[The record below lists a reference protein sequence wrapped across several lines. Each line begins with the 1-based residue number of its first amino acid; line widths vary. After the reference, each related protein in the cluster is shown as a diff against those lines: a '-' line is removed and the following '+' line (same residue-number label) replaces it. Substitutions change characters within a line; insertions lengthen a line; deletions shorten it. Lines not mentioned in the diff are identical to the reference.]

1 MPTEL
6 QFNFNE
12 DLDNHLHA
20 VNEAL
25 KANIYMYTFVDLK
38 VKVIIKEGNKNPI
51 VQDTKMRY
59 KCDTLV
65 ADATGC
71 AKLVLWEDMINK
83 VARGKGSCVL

>member
-38 VKVIIKEGNKNPI
+38 VKVIIKEGNKNPKNEI
-51 VQDTKMRY
+51 QV
-59 KCDTLV
+59 
-65 ADATGC
+65 
-71 AKLVLWEDMINK
+71 
-83 VARGKGSCVL
+83 